1 MKFAKKLFAALLATF
16 MIVGMLATTAMA
28 EGPITITINNAASG
42 HTYEAYQI
50 FDGSLNN
57 QGVLSNV
64 VWGTGVDGTALL
76 ADLKVNGLFSTENGG
91 ETVYTF
97 SGCADAAAVAQVIT
111 GWPYNEK
118 DIKNFA
124 DVVAKH
130 LSGTKKTSEAQ
141 SEGKYKILDLDPGY
155 YLIKDSTATST
166 PIGAAGATDYLLQI
180 TTSTEISPKVSAPTF
195 EKTVNTASDGTFTK
209 AVDAQ
214 VGDIVWFKLEVSLPN
229 LLNDYKQFYAVF
241 EDSLPAGL
249 KPVTGSSAN
258 NIYILHANNTTT
270 PLTSHTTV
278 GAADS
283 QGNVPVTL
291 NLGDIKDQTTGLSLN
306 LNDKIIIKYSA
317 EVTSAAVYGLAG
329 GKGNTNAAVFTYS
342 NNMNEEEGTSYSNA
356 SKATLESSA
365 SVYVYQA
372 EFTKVDSVTKAPLP
386 NAQFKL
392 FRNVEN
398 GSVTEKHYAVATQ
411 IAVDADG
418 DTVDIDSE
426 EAQHCVY
433 TITNWTTDASAATVL
448 YSGKDG
454 KFLVKG
460 LDALT
465 YRLDE
470 IQAPDGYND
479 MKEDVIVTISSS
491 VDGQMLSGLSM
502 AVDGA
507 SKIGTPANGLVT
519 GDINNTAG
527 TKLPTTGG
535 IGTTIFYI
543 IGGVLVLGAAA
554 AFTMKKRNEA

>member
-1 MKFAKKLFAALLATF
+1 MKTMKKLFALLLAVL
-16 MIVGMLATTAMA
+16 MVMGMATTAMA
-28 EGPITITINNAASG
+28 EGITVTISNAAAG

-64 VWGTGVDGTALL
+64 VWGSGVNGSALL
-76 ADLKVNGLFSTENGG
+76 TDLKTNDLFSTGTGAEK
-91 ETVYTF
+91 VYTF
-97 SGCADAAAVAQVIT
+97 AGCADAAAVAQVIT

-124 DVVAKH
+124 DVVAKY
-130 LSGTKKTSEAQ
+130 LSGTKTTSEAQ
-141 SEGKYKILDLDPGY
+141 SEGKYKILNLDPGY
-155 YLIKDSTATST
+155 YLIKDSTATGT
-166 PIGAAGATDYLLQI
+166 TIGNAGATDYLLQI

-249 KPVTGSSAN
+249 EPVTGSSAN
-258 NIYILHANNTTT
+258 NTYILHANNSTT

-278 GAADS
+278 GTADS
-283 QGNVPVTL
+283 QGNIPVTL

-317 EVTSAAVYGLAG
+317 EVTSEAVYGLAG

-342 NNMNEEEGTSYSNA
+342 NNMNEEGTPYST
-356 SKATLESSA
+356 ATLTSSA

-392 FRNVEN
+392 FCNVET
-398 GSVTEKHYAVATQ
+398 GSGTEKRYAVATQ
-411 IAVDADG
+411 IVVDANGNTVAVD
-418 DTVDIDSE
+418 SE
-426 EAQHCVY
+426 DAKHCVY
-433 TITNWTTDASAATVL
+433 TITNWTTDETAATVL

-470 IQAPDGYND
+470 IEAPDGYND
-479 MKEDVIVTISSS
+479 MKEDVIVTITST
-491 VDGQMLSGLSM
+491 VDGQTLSGLSM
-502 AVDGA
+502 SVDGA
-507 SKIGTPANGLVT
+507 SKTGTPANGLVT

-543 IGGVLVLGAAA
+543 VGGVLVLGAGA
-554 AFTMKKRNEA
+554 AFVMKRRNEA